1 MSGLDVAIALALA
14 YAFTNG
20 LHDAANSIATLVA
33 TRAARPGPAVVL
45 AAAGNILGPLFF
57 GAAVADVVAGV
68 VQVPADEVVTVIG
81 AALTGAVA
89 WNLVTWRLGLPS
101 SSGHALVGGL
111 AGAAIVEGGI
121 DAVNWGPFDGWKPS
135 GVGGILLAL
144 AIAPAAGFVIGW
156 IGDRVLRRGLR
167 RGTDELRGPVRAAQW
182 GASGVVA
189 FGHGANDGQKA
200 VGLIGAMLF
209 AEGNLSSSSGPR
221 WAELACG
228 VALTVGTAFG
238 GWPIVKT
245 IGRRLFRL
253 RPVDSLASQ
262 GGSAAVLVFSTFVGA
277 PVSTTQVVASS
288 VVGVGAGR
296 RRWRHIR
303 WDVVR
308 NVVAGWVVTLPVC
321 AVLAALALV
330 PWRWIT

>member
-1 MSGLDVAIALALA
+1 MSGLDVAVALAIA
-14 YAFTNG
+14 YSFTNG

-33 TRAARPGPAVVL
+33 TRAARPGPAVAL
-45 AAAGNILGPLFF
+45 AAAGNILGPLLF

-68 VQVPADEVVTVIG
+68 VTVPADEMVTVIG

-89 WNLVTWRLGLPS
+89 WNLFTWRKGLPS

-111 AGAAIVEGGI
+111 VGAAVVEGGI
-121 DAVNWGPFDGWKPS
+121 DAVSWGPFDGWKPA

-144 AIAPAAGFVIGW
+144 AIAPIAGFCIGAV
-156 IGDRVLRRGLR
+156 GDIVLRGSLR
-167 RGTDELRGPVRAAQW
+167 RATDSMRGPVRAAQW
-182 GASGVVA
+182 GASGLVA

-200 VGLIGAMLF
+200 IGLIGALLL
-209 AEGNLSSSSGPR
+209 ATGHTSSLHAPT

-228 VALTVGTAFG
+228 LALTVGTAFG

-245 IGRRLFRL
+245 IGRRLYRL
-253 RPVDSLASQ
+253 RPVDALASES
-262 GGSAAVLVFSTFVGA
+262 GSAAVLFVSTAVGA

-288 VVGVGAGR
+288 VVGTGSGHGR
-296 RRWRHIR
+296 MHHIR
-303 WDVVR
+303 WRVVR
-308 NVVAGWVVTLPVC
+308 EVAAAWLVTLPVC
-321 AVLAALALV
+321 AALAALALV

>member
-1 MSGLDVAIALALA
+1 MAIGLAIA

-33 TRAARPGPAVVL
+33 TRGARPGPL
-45 AAAGNILGPLFF
+45 LF

-68 VQVPADEVVTVIG
+68 VQVPADEEVAVIG

-89 WNLVTWRLGLPS
+89 WNLFTWRRGLPS

-111 AGAAIVEGGI
+111 AGAAILEGGLG
-121 DAVNWGPFDGWKPS
+121 AVNWGPFDGWRPE

-156 IGDRVLRRGLR
+156 VGDRVLRFGFR
-167 RGTDELRGPVRAAQW
+167 RATDSVRGPVRAAQW
-182 GASGVVA
+182 GASGLVA

-200 VGLIGAMLF
+200 VGLIGALLL
-209 AEGNLSSSSGPR
+209 ATGHSSSLHAPT

-228 VALTVGTAFG
+228 IALTVGTAFG

-253 RPVDSLASQ
+253 RPVDALASE
-262 GGSAAVLVFSTFVGA
+262 GGSAAVLFISTAVGA

-288 VVGVGAGR
+288 VVGTGSGHGR
-296 RRWRHIR
+296 MHHIR
-303 WDVVR
+303 WRVVR
-308 NVVAGWVVTLPVC
+308 EVAAAWIVTLPVC
-321 AVLAALALV
+321 AALAALALL
-330 PWRWIT
+330 PWRWLT

>member
-1 MSGLDVAIALALA
+1 VSGLDVAIALAIA

-33 TRAARPGPAVVL
+33 TRAARPGPAVAL
-45 AAAGNILGPLFF
+45 AAAGNILGPLLF

-68 VQVPADEVVTVIG
+68 VQVPADEMVTVIG
-81 AALTGAVA
+81 AALTGAVV

-111 AGAAIVEGGI
+111 TGAAILEGGLG
-121 DAVNWGPFDGWKPS
+121 AVNWGPLDGWKPA

-144 AIAPAAGFVIGW
+144 AIAPLAGFLIGW
-156 IGDRVLRRGLR
+156 VGDRVLRVGFR
-167 RGTDELRGPVRAAQW
+167 RATDSVRGPVRAAQW
-182 GASGVVA
+182 GASGLVA

-200 VGLIGAMLF
+200 VGLIGAMLL
-209 AEGNLSSSSGPR
+209 ATSHTTSLHAPT

-228 VALTVGTAFG
+228 VALTVGTALG
-238 GWPIVKT
+238 GWPIVRT

-262 GGSAAVLVFSTFVGA
+262 GGSAAVLFISTAVGA
-277 PVSTTQVVASS
+277 PVSTTQVVSSS
-288 VVGVGAGR
+288 VVGTGAGHR
-296 RRWRHIR
+296 RMHHIR
-303 WDVVR
+303 WQVVR
-308 NVVAGWVVTLPVC
+308 EVLVAWIITLPVC

-330 PWRWIT
+330 PWRWFT

>member
-1 MSGLDVAIALALA
+1 MSGLDVAVALAIA

-33 TRAARPGPAVVL
+33 TRGARPGPAVVL
-45 AAAGNILGPLFF
+45 AATGNILGPLLF

-81 AALTGAVA
+81 AALTGAVVR
-89 WNLVTWRLGLPS
+89 NLVTWRKGLPS

-111 AGAAIVEGGI
+111 AGAAIVEGGLG
-121 DAVNWGPFDGWKPS
+121 AVNWGPFDGWKPA

-144 AIAPAAGFVIGW
+144 AIAPVAGFLIGW
-156 IGDRVLRRGLR
+156 VGDRVLRVGFR
-167 RGTDELRGPVRAAQW
+167 RATDSVRGPVRAAQW
-182 GASGVVA
+182 GASGLVA

-200 VGLIGAMLF
+200 IGLIGALLL
-209 AEGNLSSSSGPR
+209 AAGKSSSLHAPT

-253 RPVDSLASQ
+253 RPVDALASES
-262 GGSAAVLVFSTFVGA
+262 GSAAVLFISTAVGA

-288 VVGVGAGR
+288 VVGTGSGHGR
-296 RRWRHIR
+296 MHHIR
-303 WDVVR
+303 WEVVR
-308 NVVAGWVVTLPVC
+308 DVAVAWIVTLPVC
-321 AVLAALALV
+321 AALAAIALV
-330 PWRWIT
+330 PWRWFS

>member
-1 MSGLDVAIALALA
+1 MSGLDVAVALAIV

-33 TRAARPGPAVVL
+33 TRGARPGPAVVL
-45 AAAGNILGPLFF
+45 AAAGNILGPLLF

-68 VQVPADEVVTVIG
+68 VQVPANEEITVIG

-89 WNLVTWRLGLPS
+89 WNLFTWRKGLPS

-111 AGAAIVEGGI
+111 AGAAIVEGGL
-121 DAVNWGPFDGWKPS
+121 DAVNWGPFDGWKPD

-144 AIAPAAGFVIGW
+144 AIAPVAGFLIGW
-156 IGDRVLRRGLR
+156 VGDRVLRFGFR
-167 RGTDELRGPVRAAQW
+167 RATDEVRGPVRAAQW
-182 GASGVVA
+182 GASGLIA

-200 VGLIGAMLF
+200 IGLIGAILF
-209 AEGNLSSSSGPR
+209 AAGKSSSFHAPT

-228 VALTVGTAFG
+228 VALTIGTALG

-253 RPVDSLASQ
+253 RPVDALASE
-262 GGSAAVLVFSTFVGA
+262 GGSAAVLFISTAVGA

-288 VVGVGAGR
+288 VVGTGSGHGR
-296 RRWRHIR
+296 MHHIR
-303 WDVVR
+303 WRVVR
-308 NVVAGWVVTLPVC
+308 EVAAAWIVTLPVC

-330 PWRWIT
+330 PWRWFT